1 VARQLLRSRVE
12 RPVTRVHRDDLPAG
26 HPLVYLLLQRRADG
40 PVFEGFDVHPRDPT
54 EVVFGD
60 GNRRGERS
68 HGWGTNPDFARS
80 TSSSVRSAS
89 RPSPVASSRRVVDD
103 PSSLITRFG
112 KITDSV
118 SFSDAEGKVSPSRNK
133 WAPT

>member
-1 VARQLLRSRVE
+1 M
-12 RPVTRVHRDDLPAG
+12 
-26 HPLVYLLLQRRADG
+26 
-40 PVFEGFDVHPRDPT
+40 
-54 EVVFGD
+54 
-60 GNRRGERS
+60 
-68 HGWGTNPDFARS
+68 
-80 TSSSVRSAS
+80 
-89 RPSPVASSRRVVDD
+89 ASSRRVVDD